1 MFKYD
6 HTYSTMQQ
14 SAASV
19 EVVLSC
25 KKCRVSV
32 NLTDDEHKFIEEL
45 SIQLDVSQSWV
56 IRKAIQEYL
65 SKASLNLQF
74 DSKKVDKECL

>member
-1 MFKYD
+1 M
-6 HTYSTMQQ
+6 
-14 SAASV
+14 
-19 EVVLSC
+19 SC

-32 NLTDDEHKFIEEL
+32 NLTHDEHKFIEDL

-65 SKASLNLQF
+65 SKAALNVQI

>member
-1 MFKYD
+1 
-6 HTYSTMQQ
+6 MQQ